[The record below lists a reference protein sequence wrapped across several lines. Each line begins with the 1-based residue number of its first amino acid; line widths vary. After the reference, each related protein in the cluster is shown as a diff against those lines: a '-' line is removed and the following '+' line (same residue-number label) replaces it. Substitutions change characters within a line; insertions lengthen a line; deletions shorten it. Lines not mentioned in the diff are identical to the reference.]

1 MQYAKHRRPRAR
13 DVSKKATASA
23 KCTSFA
29 DVDAAAA
36 AADVSFPDS
45 PPLSLFAAS
54 SSFTS
59 RVGARESTW

>member
-36 AADVSFPDS
+36 ADVSFPDS